1 MKALPVEFHGVEA
14 NEAQN
19 MAQEVYTFFILLS
32 IVYTY

>member
-19 MAQEVYTFFILLS
+19 MAQHQEVYIFSFC
-32 IVYTY
+32 